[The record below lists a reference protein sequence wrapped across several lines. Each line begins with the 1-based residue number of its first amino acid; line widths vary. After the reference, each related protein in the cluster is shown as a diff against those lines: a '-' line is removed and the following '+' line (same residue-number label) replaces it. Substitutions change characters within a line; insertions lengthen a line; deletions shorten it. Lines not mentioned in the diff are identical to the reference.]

1 MCELIENQIDRYET
15 LLREMWTESAKYL
28 GTFSVN
34 LLVERVVWELSL
46 EYKEIELL
54 QYGQDGISCAG
65 IAAGLKKN
73 PDLPVD
79 DMFMKFT
86 IRYLEILAR
95 LLGHEKTEKI
105 AKRLN
110 EEFGRIP
117 FDSKGE

>member
-1 MCELIENQIDRYET
+1 MCELIEKQIERYET

-46 EYKEIELL
+46 EHKEIELL
-54 QYGQDGISCAG
+54 QYDQDGITCAG
-65 IAAGLKKN
+65 IAASLKKN
-73 PDLPVD
+73 PDLPSD
-79 DMFMKFT
+79 DMFVKFI

-105 AKRLN
+105 AKRLK
-110 EEFGRIP
+110 EEFVRIP
-117 FDSKGE
+117 I